1 MVQSLTKYNLFPQA
15 TPQLRNKARPA
26 SRKVRPTSV
35 VGIGVTNLSHDH
47 IPRFIESHSFRR
59 DSKDS
64 TTTEKPDEQ
73 YDSITELPST
83 SQQLQHLVK
92 NRPKKAKTRAPTR
105 GLLAEQASLSI
116 GEGLEAFF
124 RPGSTTPS
132 TLTPVVSPTSED
144 TSFLS
149 FVDSPTLS
157 RGDENGRF
165 SNVTSG
171 ETTPIMDERKIK
183 LSRQSPL
190 LKTSINWT
198 PRSRSTDNIEGT
210 SPNIG
215 RKSPMVKYETMDEP
229 HSFISLDGRK
239 LSPCEDALSE
249 LAKINNGICKTPSKP
264 RPWSVVGNELKQTCD
279 STHTT
284 PDELDSGT
292 PVKPHL
298 FCVVL

>member
-1 MVQSLTKYNLFPQA
+1 M
-15 TPQLRNKARPA
+15 RNKARPA

-35 VGIGVTNLSHDH
+35 VGIGVINLSNDH
-47 IPRFIESHSFRR
+47 LPRFVDSHSFRR

-64 TTTEKPDEQ
+64 TTTEKQGDEH
-73 YDSITELPST
+73 YDSITELPSQ

-105 GLLAEQASLSI
+105 VLLTEQASLSI
-116 GEGLEAFF
+116 GEGLESFF

-171 ETTPIMDERKIK
+171 ETTPIMDERKLK
-183 LSRQSPL
+183 LNRQSPL
-190 LKTSINWT
+190 LKSVTNWT

-215 RKSPMVKYETMDEP
+215 RKSPMIKYETMDEP
-229 HSFISLDGRK
+229 HSFISLDGRR
-239 LSPCEDALSE
+239 LSPCDDALSE
-249 LAKINNGICKTPSKP
+249 LTKINNGVCKTPSKP
-264 RPWSVVGNELKQTCD
+264 RPWSVVGGELKSANE

-284 PDELDSGT
+284 PDELDNGEL
-292 PVKPHL
+292 KY
-298 FCVVL
+298 

>member
-1 MVQSLTKYNLFPQA
+1 MILIVCFQA

-35 VGIGVTNLSHDH
+35 VGIGVSNLSNDH
-47 IPRFIESHSFRR
+47 IPRFIESQSFRR

-64 TTTEKPDEQ
+64 TTTEKPDEH

-105 GLLAEQASLSI
+105 GMLAEQASLSI

-183 LSRQSPL
+183 LNRQSPL
-190 LKTSINWT
+190 LKSNNWT

-215 RKSPMVKYETMDEP
+215 RKSPMIKYETMDEP
-229 HSFISLDGRK
+229 YSFISLDGRK
-239 LSPCEDALSE
+239 LSPGEDAVSE
-249 LAKINNGICKTPSKP
+249 LTKINNGVCKTPSKP
-264 RPWSVVGNELKQTCD
+264 RPWSVVGQPTSE

-284 PDELDSGT
+284 PDELDNGKIGFL
-292 PVKPHL
+292 KPD
-298 FCVVL
+298 FISFNFYSFFSI